1 MTVVTRFAP
10 SPTGFL
16 HIGGARTALFNW
28 LYARHMGGRYL
39 LRIED
44 TDRARSTPEAVQAI
58 FGGLDWL
65 GLQADDQAVFQFAR
79 AGHHREIA
87 EAMVE
92 RGTAFRCYV
101 TPQEL
106 DIRRQ
111 RAASLREELKALK
124 GHLPTKDSGDR
135 LTEDGRKI
143 VIESSEIERREKE
156 LTEVSRAFRS
166 PYRDGMKPPSP
177 GAPYVIRVRAPDA
190 GEVVNNDLVQGSVKW
205 AARDLDDRVLLRADG
220 TPTYMLSVV
229 VDDHDMDVTHVIR
242 GDDHLT
248 NTAVQMLI
256 YDAMGWRQPA
266 FAHLPMI
273 HGPDGKK
280 LSKRHGAEKVEQFRD
295 LGYLPEALLNYLARL
310 GWSHGDDE
318 IFSLEQAAAWFDIKD
333 VNCGPG
339 RLDFAKLNS
348 VNAHYMQG
356 ADDERLTRILIEF
369 INTQRPDWTLD
380 DDKRAKLRAAVPVL
394 KPRAKTVAELA
405 DQSFFLVRTRPYTL
419 DAPAQKAMKDDAKA
433 LLARLRARLE
443 SALVWNAET
452 LGDLIKGFAQ
462 DEGVG
467 LGQFGPALRAALTGG
482 SASPE
487 LGQTLALLGRAE
499 ALARIEDQF

>member
-10 SPTGFL
+10 SPTGYL

-65 GLQADDQAVFQFAR
+65 GLEADGQATFQFAR
-79 AGHHREIA
+79 APRHREIA

-101 TPQEL
+101 TSEEL
-106 DIRRQ
+106 NARREQ
-111 RAASLREELKALK
+111 GEAARAALAAAK
-124 GHLPTKDSGDR
+124 KDPNASEAERAR
-135 LTEDGRKI
+135 LQVRVEDM
-143 VIESSEIERREKE
+143 
-156 LTEVSRAFRS
+156 TRAYRS
-166 PYRDGMKPPSP
+166 PYRDGKPGPT
-177 GAPYVIRVRAPDA
+177 GAPHVIRVRAPDN
-190 GEVVNNDLVQGSVKW
+190 GEVINNDLVQGPVKW

-229 VDDHDMDVTHVIR
+229 VDDHDMAVTHVIR

-256 YDAMGWRQPA
+256 YRAMGWDQPA

-295 LGYLPEALLNYLARL
+295 LGYLPEALLNYIVRL

-318 IFSLEQAAAWFDIKD
+318 IFTLAQAAQWFDIAD
-333 VNCGPG
+333 VNRAPG
-339 RLDFAKLNS
+339 QLDFAKLNS
-348 VNAHYMQG
+348 VNAYYMHG
-356 ADDERLTRILIEF
+356 ADDERLFQILIAF
-369 INTQRPDWTLD
+369 INAQRPDWPLD
-380 DDKRAKLRAAVPVL
+380 DDKRATLRAAVPVL
-394 KPRAKTVAELA
+394 KQRAKTVVELA

-419 DAPAQKAMKDDAKA
+419 DASAQKAMKGDAKA
-433 LLARLRARLE
+433 LLSRLAGTPVRFRFRLE
-443 SALVWNAET
+443 NASLYAFWVSPERS
-452 LGDLIKGFAQ
+452 GVSQGYVAAGGPGFT
-462 DEGVG
+462 
-467 LGQFGPALRAALTGG
+467 GPADTG
-482 SASPE
+482 
-487 LGQTLALLGRAE
+487 TGRD
-499 ALARIEDQF
+499 R